1 MSCTLY
7 WKPVGG
13 GRPVGD
19 AQLRDLLRD
28 EYGEYPCRLTAE
40 ALPFLRGLR
49 AAKVDG
55 AADLLNALEKHDTID
70 LFVEC

>member
-7 WKPVGG
+7 WKPVGAG
-13 GRPVGD
+13 KPVGG

-28 EYGEYPCRLTAE
+28 EYGEPCRLTTE

-55 AADLLNALEKHDTID
+55 AAELLNALEKHDTID